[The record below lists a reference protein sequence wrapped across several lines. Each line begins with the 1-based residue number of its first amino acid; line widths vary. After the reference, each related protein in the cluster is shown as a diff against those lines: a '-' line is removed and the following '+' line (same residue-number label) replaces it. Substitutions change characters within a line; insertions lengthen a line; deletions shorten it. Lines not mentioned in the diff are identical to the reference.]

1 MSARFPAAVVEV
13 SFWWGPQCGC
23 FSVLLV
29 SFAFSVSFAR
39 QNSPPAKAVEFFF
52 AKAEVVSEFVEDG
65 DFNFVG

>member
-29 SFAFSVSFAR
+29 SFAFSVTQR
-39 QNSPPAKAVEFFF
+39 
-52 AKAEVVSEFVEDG
+52 
-65 DFNFVG
+65 